1 MNQFIRTELIY
12 GKKSIESL
20 NSKHVCIF
28 GIGGVGGYVTEALVR
43 TGIGEVTLVDDD
55 KVSLSNLNRQ
65 IVALH
70 STIGE
75 YKVDVMERRIKEI
88 NPNIK
93 VNKIKSF
100 ILPSNIDTF
109 DFSKF
114 DYIVDAIDTVSA
126 KIAIIKKASEL
137 NIPMIS
143 STGTGNKINPMGFM
157 VSDITKTSV
166 DPLCKVLRRELKK
179 RGINHLKVVYSKE
192 EPFTPLSDCNI
203 DYSSDSLL
211 EKGVRT
217 GAKKRSTPGSNAFCP
232 AAAGL
237 LIASEVIKDLTCD
250 SFRSE
255 ENK

>member
-12 GKKSIESL
+12 GKEAIESL
-20 NSKHVCIF
+20 KNKHVAIF
-28 GIGGVGGYVTEALVR
+28 GIGGVGGYVSEALTR
-43 TGIGEVTLVDDD
+43 SGIGEVTLIDDD

-75 YKVDVMERRIKEI
+75 YKVDVMERRIKDI
-88 NPNIK
+88 NPECK

-126 KIAIIKKASEL
+126 KLAIIKKANEL
-137 NIPMIS
+137 NAPIIS

-179 RGINHLKVVYSKE
+179 RGIGHLKVVYSKE
-192 EPFTPLSDCNI
+192 EPFSPLSDEKI

-211 EKGVRT
+211 QKGDRL
-217 GAKKRSTPGSNAFCP
+217 GSKKRSTPGSNAFCP

-237 LIASEVIKDLTCD
+237 LLASEVIKDLTID
-250 SFRSE
+250 TFRKE

>member
-12 GKKSIESL
+12 GKKSIEIL
-20 NSKHVCIF
+20 HQKHIAIF
-28 GIGGVGGYVTEALVR
+28 GIGGVGGFVVESLVR
-43 TGIGEVTLVDDD
+43 SGVGEVTLIDDD

-75 YKVDVMERRIKEI
+75 YKVDVMEKRIKDI
-88 NPNIK
+88 NPNCK

-100 ILPSNIDTF
+100 ILPSNIDSF
-109 DFSKF
+109 DFSSF

-126 KIAIIKKASEL
+126 KIAIIKKANEL
-137 NIPMIS
+137 NIPIIC
-143 STGTGNKINPMGFM
+143 STGTGNKINPMGFL

-192 EPFTPLSDCNI
+192 EPFTPLNDSNI

-211 EKGVRT
+211 EKGDRL
-217 GAKKRSTPGSNAFCP
+217 GSKKRSTPGSNSFCP

-237 LIASEVIKDLTCD
+237 LLSSEVIKDLTLD

-255 ENK
+255 GNK

>member
-20 NSKHVCIF
+20 FLKHVAIF
-28 GIGGVGGYVTEALVR
+28 GIGGVGGYVVEALVR
-43 TGIGEVTLVDDD
+43 SGVGEVTLIDDD

-88 NPNIK
+88 NPKCK

-109 DFSKF
+109 DFSSF

-126 KIAIIKKASEL
+126 KIAIILKANEL
-137 NIPMIS
+137 NIPLIS

-192 EPFTPLSDCNI
+192 EPFTPLSDENI

-211 EKGVRT
+211 EKGDRL
-217 GAKKRSTPGSNAFCP
+217 GSKKRSTPGSNAFCP

-237 LIASEVIKDLTCD
+237 LIASEVIKDLTKD
-250 SFRSE
+250 TFRSE